1 MAIRYLS
8 GINVDSNTLVVDDVN
23 NRVGIGTASPAD
35 TLTVNGTFR
44 SPALWTTSSNI
55 TQWGAGSTAYGT
67 LTWNTGYARIHATSG
82 NRLDL
87 GASGGLHMS
96 ISTAGNVG
104 IGTTSPSVKL
114 TVNGDNDQSG
124 IGILNINTPGTSLKL
139 GGNSTYSWIQS
150 HSSRPLYINE
160 LGNNVIL
167 NSTGGNV
174 GIGTTAPGYK
184 LDVAGTISNNS
195 EQNFIYSTY
204 DDVGALFQRVGTY
217 GAVIRIGRKGVSN
230 STTIDYPADGTFAV
244 STSGSERMRITS
256 SGNVGIGTT
265 SPGAKIHVVGSES
278 RFGGVASGY
287 ISVYNATSRSGYIQA
302 NGGTDL
308 RIASDSDPMTMYVN
322 GSERFRISATGNVGI
337 GTSIP
342 TNKLQIGSVGSTGF
356 SGNDIVI
363 GNGTQVM
370 SFYQSA
376 TISIWYTN
384 TSFSLMPSGAG
395 SVGNLGV
402 GTDSPTQRVH
412 VSGNVRVTGAYYDS
426 NNEAGTSG
434 QVLTSTGTGTDWKS
448 LSEITGVDGTGTAN
462 YVAKWSDTD
471 TITNSQI
478 QDNGTTV
485 GIGQAPGA
493 AKLSVAGNSISAGGK
508 VTYKKGYTSGVDTTG
523 VAVAGITSSFNG
535 DSTMFEFTCSG
546 GAGHYQKV
554 IYSCWNVSGV
564 WNTRKSVDEG
574 SNAFDVE
581 ASANAATITF
591 TLKSRSGLQQ
601 YTPKVVVEVNGSY
614 DTSYL

>member
-1 MAIRYLS
+1 
-8 GINVDSNTLVVDDVN
+8 
-23 NRVGIGTASPAD
+23 
-35 TLTVNGTFR
+35 
-44 SPALWTTSSNI
+44 
-55 TQWGAGSTAYGT
+55 
-67 LTWNTGYARIHATSG
+67 
-82 NRLDL
+82 
-87 GASGGLHMS
+87 
-96 ISTAGNVG
+96 
-104 IGTTSPSVKL
+104 
-114 TVNGDNDQSG
+114 
-124 IGILNINTPGTSLKL
+124 
-139 GGNSTYSWIQS
+139 
-150 HSSRPLYINE
+150 
-160 LGNNVIL
+160 
-167 NSTGGNV
+167 
-174 GIGTTAPGYK
+174 
-184 LDVAGTISNNS
+184 
-195 EQNFIYSTY
+195 
-204 DDVGALFQRVGTY
+204 VGTY